1 MRRLA
6 TAYFSYT
13 TSSGRAG
20 DETSTFYDHA
30 TGCRFTSVTIPQGDT
45 INTASMQFRAAALVG
60 TIPLT
65 KIDGEDADNA
75 VEFVSAG
82 DYDARGRTATSVDW
96 TPGAWSGTTWYTST
110 DIKGVI
116 QDIIDRGSWSSGNA
130 LVLFHNYDALG
141 WAGSAGLL
149 QHYGYDS
156 GYGPKLDIDYSPGG
170 GVTVTPTTLAL
181 ILSEFVPTVSTPRLI
196 TPPTLALTLTEFA
209 PSVVVGIIATPGVAT
224 LSTTPFA
231 PTILLPVTAT
241 PTTLALILAEFAPTV
256 SVGIVVT
263 VPLATLSLSTFVPT
277 ISTPRLVTPTTLA
290 LILTEFVPLVSV
302 GAAIE
307 VTPGTLALILAT
319 FAPTAI
325 PSTYESYGTLFLY
338 TAANWDGSLEFFLEV
353 YCQAVAGTVRAR
365 LWNVTDGA
373 VVAGSGLSTASA
385 SYTRLRSGA
394 LTLTDGKSY
403 LVQFGTE
410 EVANGAFKSGKIIAV

>member
-1 MRRLA
+1 MQRDHPALQFGPSSAAVCSYLHFEKAASPAAMGSSNYDIQNRSRT
-6 TAYFSYT
+6 TASI
-13 TSSGRAG
+13 SWVADGLG
-20 DETSTFYDHA
+20 VGWETSPDVTTPLQEVVDAYTPTAIVFIGRPNQDA
-30 TGCRFTSVTIPQGDT
+30 TKKLQTYSYEQGST
-45 INTASMQFRAAALVG
+45 
-60 TIPLT
+60 
-65 KIDGEDADNA
+65 
-75 VEFVSAG
+75 
-82 DYDARGRTATSVDW
+82 Y
-96 TPGAWSGTTWYTST
+96 GA
-110 DIKGVI
+110 
-116 QDIIDRGSWSSGNA
+116 
-130 LVLFHNYDALG
+130 
-141 WAGSAGLL
+141 
-149 QHYGYDS
+149 
-156 GYGPKLDIDYSPGG
+156 KLDIDYTAGGG

-196 TPPTLALTLTEFA
+196 TPPTLALTLSEFA
-209 PSVVVGIIATPGVAT
+209 PTVSTPRLV
-224 LSTTPFA
+224 TPA
-231 PTILLPVTAT
+231 
-241 PTTLALILAEFAPTV
+241 TLALVLTEFAPTV